1 MNKHYQLYSLF
12 LFVTFIAISLQGCI
26 IVNDDII
33 NPNLI
38 YGQWEMTSYTNSG
51 DNVQVTKAYILFR
64 KDNTMEI
71 SYESPEV
78 IDEIY
83 AFRIVDDKLYF
94 SKESSTLDHDYFT
107 ILKLTKTE
115 LVLRADLDYGTWSK
129 CTFTKI

>member
-1 MNKHYQLYSLF
+1 
-12 LFVTFIAISLQGCI
+12 
-26 IVNDDII
+26 
-33 NPNLI
+33 
-38 YGQWEMTSYTNSG
+38 MTSYTNSG